1 MQNVLSVA
9 NEILSTFKSSGKS
22 TMSQESEMNGSWAI
36 ASIRYWGM
44 WEMPEGEEDDGD
56 YDWEV
61 LSEES
66 YKSAKNIIDT
76 ASKKYPEL
84 KIVFGTEEK
93 NWISIQV
100 SNK

>member
-9 NEILSTFKSSGKS
+9 NEILSTFKSFGHS

-36 ASIRYWGM
+36 ASIRYWGT
-44 WEMPEGEEDDGD
+44 WEIPEGEEDDGD
-56 YDWEV
+56 YDWEI
-61 LSEES
+61 LSEAS
-66 YKSAKNIIDT
+66 CKIAKDIIDA
-76 ASKKYPEL
+76 ASKKYPDM